1 MSMKPPTPEQLEQQL
16 QEAEAEQDRVR
27 EANRELQKNFCP
39 VSLGDWLDLCRRAEI
54 PHVPATQVT
63 EVVRD
68 DYLAFDTEGEH
79 RARLEQVWKAIQT
92 ARAARKDNQM
102 MRLDCCTDEEVKYRM
117 SRGGGG
123 GFQPE
128 FGGIIFGDM
137 RSFDMVGE
145 YPRDSIPIWQRPWAK
160 TQVIDGYPVEYR
172 AFVRDGKLQ
181 GISSYYPQRPLP
193 WLPEHLKAVRNS
205 TERLI
210 QHVQAPFLWHHT
222 LMFLDNP
229 LDRQGIHF
237 TADFLVTTQGET
249 LFLEGGPPHELGGH
263 MCCFRPGEIEGVAL
277 TDRNIEVRE

>member
-1 MSMKPPTPEQLEQQL
+1 M
-16 QEAEAEQDRVR
+16 
-27 EANRELQKNFCP
+27 N
-39 VSLGDWLDLCRRAEI
+39 LCRRAEV

-63 EVVRD
+63 EVLRD

-79 RARLEQVWKAIQT
+79 RARLGQLWKAIQ
-92 ARAARKDNQM
+92 AARKDNQM
-102 MRLDCCTDEEVKYRM
+102 MRLDCCTDAEVKYRM
-117 SRGGGG
+117 SRGDGG
-123 GFQPE
+123 GFQPA

-137 RSFDMVGE
+137 RSFDMVDE
-145 YPRDSIPIWQRPWAK
+145 YPRDNIPIWQRPWAE

-172 AFVRDGKLQ
+172 AFVRNGNVQ

-193 WLPEHLKAVRNS
+193 WLPEHLKAVRNY
-205 TERLI
+205 TEQLI
-210 QHVQAPFLWHHT
+210 QHAQTPFLWHQT

-237 TADFLVTTQGET
+237 TADFLVNTQGET

-277 TDRNIEVRE
+277 TDRNV

>member
-16 QEAEAEQDRVR
+16 QEAEAEHDRVR
-27 EANRELQKNFCP
+27 EGNRELQENFCP
-39 VSLGDWLDLCRRAEI
+39 ISLGDWLNLCRRVEI

-63 EVVRD
+63 EVLRD

-79 RARLEQVWKAIQT
+79 RTRLKQVWKDIQ
-92 ARAARKDNQM
+92 AARKDNQM

-117 SRGGGG
+117 SRGDGG

-128 FGGIIFGDM
+128 FGGVIFGDM
-137 RSFDMVGE
+137 RSFDMVSE
-145 YPRDSIPIWQRPWAK
+145 YPRDNIPIWQRPWAE
-160 TQVIDGYPVEYR
+160 TQVVDGYPLEYR
-172 AFVRDGKLQ
+172 AFVRNGKVQ

-193 WLPEHLKAVRNS
+193 WVTEQLETVRIY

-210 QHVQAPFLWHHT
+210 QHAQTPFLWHHT

-229 LDRQGIHF
+229 IDREGIHF
-237 TADFLVTTQGET
+237 TADFLVNAQGET

-277 TDRNIEVRE
+277 TDRNVEVRE